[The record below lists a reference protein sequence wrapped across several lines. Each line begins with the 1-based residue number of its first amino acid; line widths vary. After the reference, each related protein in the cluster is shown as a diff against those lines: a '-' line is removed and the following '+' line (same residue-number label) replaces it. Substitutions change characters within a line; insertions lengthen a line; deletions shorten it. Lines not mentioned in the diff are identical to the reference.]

1 FIFVSNIESKEP
13 RHVIEGNEK
22 VVRPRL
28 ADAEFFFNT
37 DRKSKLID
45 RLPQLETAIFQQKLG
60 TIKDKT
66 DRITELA
73 GYIAEQIGADVEK
86 SKRAGLLAK
95 CDLKTSMVFEFTD
108 TKGVM
113 GMHYAHHDGES
124 EEVTV
129 ALNEKY

>member
-1 FIFVSNIESKEP
+1 MYDANKQLLPNFIFVTNIESKEP

-37 DRKSKLID
+37 DLKSKLID

-73 GYIAEQIGADVEK
+73 VILQ
-86 SKRAGLLAK
+86 SKLALTLHK
-95 CDLKTSMVFEFTD
+95 
-108 TKGVM
+108 
-113 GMHYAHHDGES
+113 
-124 EEVTV
+124 
-129 ALNEKY
+129 LNVQACSLNVI